1 MRIER
6 IVIGA
11 FGLFNR
17 GITLDLG
24 DTPFVVLLGDN
35 ESGKSTIMEAIVA
48 TVFGFSNPKDEDA
61 RRPWAE
67 HDLYS
72 CAVALRMDDSS
83 LLEIARNF
91 QTNDVR
97 VRQKNAEEV
106 TTLFSGKASPRSKSP
121 DARRYAVLLEDKLTL
136 AEAELFHASIFVRQ
150 EQMAT
155 EFSERMRRV
164 VSGSVDTD
172 YEQAQE
178 ALRERF
184 FTLTKNN
191 PWEARDKTNPRQIE
205 ILRSEKDDVLCKL
218 ENQKEAEGHL
228 NELLRQRK
236 QREDEIDKLRRE
248 IAETKAVLDDV
259 SRLNKLKETRA
270 RLGETE
276 TSLRGELETLHTAE
290 ERTIEINKELTDKYP
305 DFDEAGMSFQQKLAL
320 SSELEDETRRREQ
333 ALVVEQGR
341 LDVAQ
346 RQERRTAAIVLSAV
360 LSVAVAI
367 VSLLT
372 LGLTECLVGFL
383 AGGALGYLLSR
394 FVPYLLGGK
403 SATARTR
410 VAMLD
415 EQLSETRERRDR
427 IVNEIVALCGT
438 SDIDAISVQFEEYRA
453 LKTQLARAAD
463 EIERSRTEQEIK
475 DESDRV
481 VQELAVTKTQIE
493 QLLQTSTSLRQLSEQ
508 PEQALKLE
516 VKLKGSLEEKAAG
529 LETAKEQLSELKTE
543 IARQSAAGVHDRVNL
558 QERLEEIESELS
570 ELVSRRDALKCAVD
584 VLTEAIIEYRKDY
597 LPRLEAE
604 ITDLFSRIVGERYNR
619 IHFTKRL
626 EPLVDGPDRANI
638 LTASLSAG
646 TRDQL
651 YLAMRLA
658 FARQLSRGEA
668 LPLVL
673 DDPFVNFDEARLDA
687 VHRILRSV
695 SEQQQIIL
703 FTHDRRL
710 AGWGDHLIELGQ
722 IGSQ

>member
-6 IVIGA
+6 IVLGG

-17 GITLDLG
+17 GITVEFG
-24 DTPFVVLLGDN
+24 DAPFAVVLGDN

-67 HDLYS
+67 HELYS

-83 LLEIARNF
+83 MLEIARNF
-91 QTNDVR
+91 ETNDVR
-97 VRQKNAEEV
+97 VRQKNGQEV

-121 DARRYAVLLEDKLTL
+121 DARRYSTLLEDKLTL
-136 AEAELFHASIFVRQ
+136 AETELFHASIFVRQ

-178 ALRERF
+178 ALREKF
-184 FTLTKNN
+184 FTLTKDN
-191 PWEARDKTNPRQIE
+191 PWETRDKTNPRQIE
-205 ILRSEKDDVLCKL
+205 ILQSEKDEILEKL
-218 ENQKEAEGHL
+218 ENQKEAEGQL
-228 NELLRQRK
+228 NELLRQREQAENEIGALK
-236 QREDEIDKLRRE
+236 QEMD
-248 IAETKAVLDDV
+248 ETKAALDNV
-259 SRLNKLKETRA
+259 ARLNELNQA
-270 RLGETE
+270 RDRLSETE
-276 TSLRGELETLHTAE
+276 TSLRHELETLRTAQR
-290 ERTIEINKELTDKYP
+290 RTTEINKELTDKYP
-305 DFDEAGMSFQQKLAL
+305 DFDTAGMPFQQKLAL
-320 SSELEDETRRREQ
+320 SSELEDETDRREQ
-333 ALVVEQGR
+333 ALTVEQGR
-341 LDVAQ
+341 FDVAQ
-346 RQERRTAAIVLSAV
+346 YKERRIAAIILSA
-360 LSVAVAI
+360 LFSVAAAI

-372 LGLTECLVGFL
+372 LGPTGGLIGFL

-394 FVPYLLGGK
+394 FVPFVPGGK

-410 VAMLD
+410 VLMLE
-415 EQLSETRERRDR
+415 EQLAETRERRDH

-438 SDIDAISVQFEEYRA
+438 SDIAAISVQFEEYRA
-453 LKTQLARAAD
+453 LKTQLERAEEDIRRTRSAD
-463 EIERSRTEQEIK
+463 EIAL
-475 DESDRV
+475 ESDRV

-493 QLLQTSTSLRQLSEQ
+493 QLLDRSPSLRKLGEDLQE
-508 PEQALKLE
+508 ALTLE
-516 VKLKGSLEEKAAG
+516 TKLKGALDEKAAG
-529 LETAKEQLSELKTE
+529 LETAKERLGELRTE
-543 IARQSAAGVHDRVNL
+543 IARHSASGVHDRVSL
-558 QERLEEIESELS
+558 EERLEEIESELS
-570 ELVSRRDALKCAVD
+570 ELASRRDALKYAVD
-584 VLTEAIIEYRKDY
+584 VLTEAITEYRKDY

-604 ITDLFSRIVGERYNR
+604 ITDLFSGIVGERYNR

-626 EPLVDGPDRANI
+626 EPLIDGPDRADI

-658 FARQLSRGEA
+658 FAGQLSRGEA

-687 VHRILRSV
+687 VHSILRSV
-695 SEQQQIIL
+695 SENQQIIL

-710 AGWGDHLIELGQ
+710 AEWGDQLIELAQ

>member
-24 DTPFVVLLGDN
+24 DAPFVVLLGDN

-48 TVFGFSNPKDEDA
+48 TIFGFSNPKDEDS

-83 LLEIARNF
+83 VLEIARNLES
-91 QTNDVR
+91 NDVR
-97 VRQKNAEEV
+97 VRQKNGDEV
-106 TTLFSGKASPRSKSP
+106 TTLFSGKASPRSKSA
-121 DARRYAVLLEDKLTL
+121 DAKRYALLLEEKLTL

-172 YEQAQE
+172 YEQARQ
-178 ALRERF
+178 ALQERF

-191 PWEARDKTNPRQIE
+191 PWDSRDKTNPRQIE
-205 ILRSEKDDVLCKL
+205 IFQAEKDDILNKL
-218 ENQKEAEGHL
+218 ENQKEAEAQL
-228 NELLRQRK
+228 NELLRQRG
-236 QREDEIDKLRRE
+236 QRAEEIETLRRE
-248 IAETKAVLDDV
+248 IAEAKAALDDV
-259 SRLNKLKETRA
+259 SRLNKLKETRD
-270 RLGETE
+270 RLSETE
-276 TSLRGELETLHTAE
+276 TSLRHELETLHRAE
-290 ERTIEINKELTDKYP
+290 ERTAEINKELTDKYP
-305 DFDEAGMSFQQKLAL
+305 DFDEAGMPFQQKLAL

-333 ALVVEQGR
+333 ALIVEQGR

-346 RQERRTAAIVLSAV
+346 RQERRSAAIVLSAV

-372 LGLTECLVGFL
+372 LGLTACLVGFL

-394 FVPYLLGGK
+394 FVPYVLGGK

-415 EQLSETRERRDR
+415 DQLDETRERRDQ

-475 DESDRV
+475 DENDRV

-493 QLLQTSTSLRQLSEQ
+493 QSLETSTSLRQLSEEPQ
-508 PEQALKLE
+508 EALKLE
-516 VKLKGSLEEKAAG
+516 VKLKGSLEEQAAG

-543 IARQSAAGVHDRVNL
+543 IARHSASGVHDRVNL
-558 QERLEEIESELS
+558 EERLEEIEIELS

-584 VLTEAIIEYRKDY
+584 VLTEAITEYRKDY
-597 LPRLEAE
+597 LPRLESE

-626 EPLVDGPDRANI
+626 EPLVDGPDHADI

-703 FTHDRRL
+703 FAHDRRL
-710 AGWGDHLIELGQ
+710 ADWGDHLIELSQ

>member
-6 IVIGA
+6 IVVGA

-17 GITLDLG
+17 GVTVDLG
-24 DTPFVVLLGDN
+24 DAPFVVVLGDN

-48 TVFGFSNPKDEDA
+48 TIFGFSNPKDEDA

-83 LLEIARNF
+83 VLEIARNLE
-91 QTNDVR
+91 TNDVR
-97 VRQKNAEEV
+97 VRQKNGDEV
-106 TTLFSGKASPRSKSP
+106 TTLFTGKASPRSKSP
-121 DARRYAVLLEDKLTL
+121 DAKRYALLLENKLTL

-172 YEQAQE
+172 YEQARQ
-178 ALRERF
+178 ALQDRYF
-184 FTLTKNN
+184 GLTKNN
-191 PWEARDKTNPRQIE
+191 PWEPRDKTNPRQIE
-205 ILRSEKDDVLCKL
+205 ILQSEKDDILQKL
-218 ENQKEAEGHL
+218 ENQKDSEGQL
-228 NELLRQRK
+228 NELLRQRG
-236 QREDEIDKLRRE
+236 QRADEIETRRRE
-248 IAETKAVLDDV
+248 MDESKAALDSV
-259 SRLNKLKETRA
+259 SRFNQLKETRD
-270 RLGETE
+270 RLGKTG
-276 TSLRGELETLHTAE
+276 TSLRHELETLRKAE
-290 ERTIEINKELTDKYP
+290 ERTTEINKELTDTYP
-305 DFDEAGMSFQQKLAL
+305 DFDEAGMPFQQKLAL
-320 SSELEDETRRREQ
+320 SSELEDETKRREQ
-333 ALVVEQGR
+333 ALTVEQGR
-341 LDVAQ
+341 SAIAQ
-346 RQERRTAAIVLSAV
+346 RQERRTAAIILSTV

-367 VSLLT
+367 VSFLT
-372 LGLTECLVGFL
+372 LGRTGCLIGFL

-394 FVPYLLGGK
+394 FVPYVLGGK

-410 VAMLD
+410 VAMIE
-415 EQLSETRERRDR
+415 EQLDETRERRDR

-438 SDIDAISVQFEEYRA
+438 SDIAAISVQFEEYRA
-453 LKTQLARAAD
+453 LKTQLERAEED
-463 EIERSRTEQEIK
+463 IRRTRSEQEI
-475 DESDRV
+475 DVESDRV

-493 QLLQTSTSLRQLSEQ
+493 QLLDSSPSLRQLGEDLQ
-508 PEQALKLE
+508 EALTLE
-516 VKLKGSLEEKAAG
+516 TKLKSVLEEKAAG

-543 IARQSAAGVHDRVNL
+543 IARQSASGVHDRVSL
-558 QERLEEIESELS
+558 EERLEEIESELG
-570 ELVSRRDALKCAVD
+570 ELAARRDALKCAVD
-584 VLTEAIIEYRKDY
+584 ILTEAITEYRKDY

-604 ITDLFSRIVGERYNR
+604 ITDLFSGIVGERYNR

-695 SEQQQIIL
+695 SEEQQIIL

-710 AGWGDHLIELGQ
+710 AGWGDHLIELDQ
-722 IGSQ
+722 VGSE

>member
-6 IVIGA
+6 IVLGG
-11 FGLFNR
+11 FGLFNG
-17 GITLDLG
+17 GIAVEFG
-24 DTPFVVLLGDN
+24 DAPFAVILGDN

-48 TVFGFSNPKDEDA
+48 TVFGFSNPKDEEA

-67 HDLYS
+67 HELYS

-91 QTNDVR
+91 ETNDVR
-97 VRQKNAEEV
+97 VRQKNGEEV

-121 DARRYAVLLEDKLTL
+121 DARRYATLLEDKLTL

-178 ALRERF
+178 ALREKF
-184 FTLTKNN
+184 FTLTKDN

-205 ILRSEKDDVLCKL
+205 ILQSEKDEILEKL
-218 ENQKEAEGHL
+218 ENQKEAEGQL
-228 NELLRQRK
+228 NELLRQRETVEK
-236 QREDEIDKLRRE
+236 EIDKLKQE
-248 IAETKAVLDDV
+248 IEQTKAALDNV
-259 SRLNKLKETRA
+259 ARLNELNQA
-270 RLGETE
+270 RGRLSETE
-276 TSLRGELETLHTAE
+276 TSLRHELETLRTAE
-290 ERTIEINKELTDKYP
+290 RRTTEINKELTEKYP
-305 DFDEAGMSFQQKLAL
+305 DFDEAGMPFQQKLAL
-320 SSELEDETRRREQ
+320 SSELEDETDRREQ
-333 ALVVEQGR
+333 ALTVEQGR
-341 LDVAQ
+341 FDAAQ
-346 RQERRTAAIVLSAV
+346 YKERRIAAIILSAV
-360 LSVAVAI
+360 FSVAAAI

-372 LGLTECLVGFL
+372 LGLTGGLIGFI

-394 FVPYLLGGK
+394 FVPFVPGGK

-410 VAMLD
+410 VLMLE
-415 EQLSETRERRDR
+415 EQLAETRERRDL

-438 SDIDAISVQFEEYRA
+438 SDIAAISVQFEEYRA
-453 LKTQLARAAD
+453 LKTQLERAEEDIRRTRSAD
-463 EIERSRTEQEIK
+463 EIAL
-475 DESDRV
+475 ESDRV

-493 QLLQTSTSLRQLSEQ
+493 QLLDSSPSLRKLGEDLQE
-508 PEQALKLE
+508 ALTLE
-516 VKLKGSLEEKAAG
+516 TKLKSALDEKADA
-529 LETAKEQLSELKTE
+529 LETAKEQLSGLRTE
-543 IARQSAAGVHDRVNL
+543 IARQSASGVHDRVNL
-558 QERLEEIESELS
+558 EERLEEIEIELG
-570 ELVSRRDALKCAVD
+570 ELASRRDALKCAVD
-584 VLTEAIIEYRKDY
+584 VLTDAITEYRKDY

-604 ITDLFSRIVGERYNR
+604 ITELFSGIVGERYNR

-626 EPLVDGPDRANI
+626 EPLVDGPDRAGI

-695 SEQQQIIL
+695 SEGQQIIL

-710 AGWGDHLIELGQ
+710 AEWGDQLIELAQ
-722 IGSQ
+722 IGSR